1 VSKPKKRFFVISHS
15 SPELEFGCVMTRE
28 EAEEAAASIAEES
41 DEYTYVAELHTTHY
55 QVKSSDKTPYM
66 LNDAEYNKHE

>member
-1 VSKPKKRFFVISHS
+1 MSKPKKRFFIITHS
-15 SPELEFGCVMTRE
+15 SPELEVGCVMTRE
-28 EAEEAAASIAEES
+28 EAESVAASIAEES

-66 LNDAEYNKHE
+66 ADDAEYQKHE